1 MPDPT
6 EVRSSVH
13 HAVARLRGQLKVIRN
28 ELADT
33 GVRGESDPFA
43 G

>member
-13 HAVARLRGQLKVIRN
+13 HAVTRLRGQLVVIRN
-28 ELADT
+28 ELP
-33 GVRGESDPFA
+33 GVSWRSDPP